1 MKTIVMPAWSFYPA
15 QEGGPSNALYW
26 LASGLARIGYNMRV
40 ITTDRYIPENSVPIN
55 KWHKLNGFD
64 VIYQSLD
71 QSDIL
76 IYNEVDNCD
85 ILFTDGVCKLDYFR
99 LVKKALSH
107 KKIVVLSPRGELF
120 DSALDHKGKLYGT
133 LKRGFLF
140 LIKQR
145 FGKRIWFHATS
156 MAELNAIYKHFGRK
170 AKAELIPNYMIL
182 PEVHKDALLDVQRD
196 YLLYIGRINH
206 IKNLHILIKGLS
218 KSKYFMNGN
227 MVLKI
232 AGDAKG
238 EYYESLL
245 SLIENLNMQNKVQ
258 FLGVVVGEEKN
269 RLYAGAKC
277 TYLISKSENFGNVV
291 IESIRQGTPVIA
303 SQGTPWQSLNERLA
317 GNWIDATE
325 DNVSFVTDHM
335 LSIDQDSYMRMRHN
349 AYDYSLTFDIYSN
362 LDKWSY
368 FINKITE

>member
-1 MKTIVMPAWSFYPA
+1 MKTIVMLAWSFYPA

-26 LASGLARIGYNMRV
+26 LASGLAMIGYNMRV

-76 IYNEVDNCD
+76 IHNEVDNCD
-85 ILFTDGVCKLDYFR
+85 ILFTDGVCKFDYFR
-99 LVKKALSH
+99 LVGKALNH

-140 LIKQR
+140 LIKLK

-156 MAELNAIYKHFGRK
+156 MAELNAIYKYFGRK
-170 AKAELIPNYMIL
+170 VKAELIPNFMIL
-182 PEVHKDALLDVQRD
+182 PEVQKEALLDVERD

-206 IKNLHILIKGLS
+206 IKNLDILIKGLS
-218 KSKYFMNGN
+218 KSTCFMNGK

-232 AGDAKG
+232 AGEAKG

-245 SLIENLNMQNKVQ
+245 SLIETLDMQNKVQ

-269 RLYAGAKC
+269 KLYAGAKC

-291 IESIRQGTPVIA
+291 VESIRQGTPVIA
-303 SQGTPWQSLNERLA
+303 SQGTPWQTLNEKFA

-325 DNVSFVTDHM
+325 DNVASVTDQI
-335 LSIDQDSYMRMRHN
+335 LSMGQLSYMKMRHN
-349 AYDYSLTFDIYSN
+349 SYEYSLTFDIYSN
-362 LDKWSY
+362 LDQWSD
-368 FINKITE
+368 FINKISE